1 MMSKED
7 KMSKELKMIGW
18 LEKVLRNFHG
28 SAALYTEAELERF
41 RIKLEKL
48 KKNSHKGGF
57 PLDIG

>member
-48 KKNSHKGGF
+48 KKNSHKRGF
-57 PLDIG
+57 